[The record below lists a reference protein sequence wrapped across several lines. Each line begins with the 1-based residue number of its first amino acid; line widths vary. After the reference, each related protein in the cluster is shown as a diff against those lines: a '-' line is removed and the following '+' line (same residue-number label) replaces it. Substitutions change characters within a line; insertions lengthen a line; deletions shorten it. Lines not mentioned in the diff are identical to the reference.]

1 MIPPD
6 EPEGVH
12 EPAGH
17 LRAVDGLKKEA
28 LSEAAR
34 RRDLSTLDLCH

>member
-1 MIPPD
+1 MNRLVIYVQWTAF
-6 EPEGVH
+6 EKG
-12 EPAGH
+12 
-17 LRAVDGLKKEA
+17 A